1 MLDSFAML
9 AMTKNSMITVV
20 GSSNTDFS
28 VRVEFLPRKGQ
39 TVLGSDFIIAAGG
52 KGANQA
58 VQIARLGAKVVFVA
72 RIGRDHF
79 GDRSIADF
87 KKAGIDT
94 EYIVRDRM
102 HPSGA
107 AVILVDKKGN
117 NQIAVAPSS
126 NRFLGV
132 ADINKAKDIIRRSK
146 VLLAQLEVPLASV
159 KRAVDLAKNAGVTTI
174 LNPAPFKKLGSDL
187 LKKINILTP
196 NETEAEGL
204 TGVGVKDV
212 NSAVRAGRILLKR
225 GIKSVIITL
234 GSLGSVIVDSKGV
247 THLPAPK
254 VKAADTTAAGDS
266 FCGALAVS
274 IAEGKSLVEAADFA
288 NCCAAISVTRPGAQ
302 PSLPTK
308 REVTAFFR

>member
-1 MLDSFAML
+1 
-9 AMTKNSMITVV
+9 MITVV

-28 VRVEFLPRKGQ
+28 VRVESLPKKGQ
-39 TVLGSDFIIAAGG
+39 TVLGSDFIIGAGG

-58 VQIARLGAKVVFVA
+58 VQISRLGSKIVFVA
-72 RIGRDHF
+72 RIGRDYF
-79 GDRSIADF
+79 GDKAVSDF
-87 KKAGIDT
+87 KKTGINT
-94 EYIVRDRM
+94 AYIIRDKE

-126 NRFLGV
+126 NRFLSV

-146 VLLAQLEVPLASV
+146 VLLAQLEIPLASV
-159 KRAVDLAKNAGVTTI
+159 KRAIDIAKSANVTTI
-174 LNPAPFKKLGSDL
+174 LNPAPFRKLDGGL
-187 LKKINILTP
+187 LRKIDVLTP

-204 TGVGVKDV
+204 TGVAVKDV
-212 NSAVRAGRILLKR
+212 NSAVRSGIILLKR
-225 GIKSVIITL
+225 GLKSVIITL
-234 GSLGSVIVDSKGV
+234 GSLGSVIVDSQGA

-254 VKAADTTAAGDS
+254 VKAVDTTAAGDS

-302 PSLPTK
+302 LSLPTR